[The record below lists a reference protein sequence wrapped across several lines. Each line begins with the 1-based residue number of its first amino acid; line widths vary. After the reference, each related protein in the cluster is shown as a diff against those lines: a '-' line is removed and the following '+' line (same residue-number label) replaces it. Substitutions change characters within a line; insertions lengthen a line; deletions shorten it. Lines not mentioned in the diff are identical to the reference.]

1 MNIELMKNRR
11 KELNLTQQ
19 QLADMCALSR
29 VSISNYESGKAEPT
43 MENLEKLSKVLDID
57 ITDLIEIKDYTKYSD
72 YKSVRKTIK
81 RHLSMKIFNFL
92 ENDTMLKKFFFNSA
106 EIYQL
111 LTLIELLHESYFGWS
126 EYFKKVIVYN
136 EQKKETYFVD
146 INKFIYA
153 ISSIILMIKRLD
165 LIIFD
170 ENEKQIKANF
180 EKILKIEDNYIFE
193 NKDIIKEKYNYPGKN
208 DININTL
215 HRLLDGISEVQKKQE
230 EQTNENVKNIFE
242 KSKKVKNSVDKILKK
257 DSDNNE

>member
-1 MNIELMKNRR
+1 MNIELMKNKR
-11 KELNLTQQ
+11 KELDLTQQ
-19 QLADMCALSR
+19 QLADICGLSR

-43 MENLEKLSKVLDID
+43 IEKIELISKALDLD
-57 ITDLIEIKDYTKYSD
+57 ITDLIEVKEYTKFSD
-72 YKSVRKTIK
+72 YSSMRKYIK
-81 RHLSMKIFNFL
+81 RSLSIKIFDFL
-92 ENDTMLKKFFFNSA
+92 EKDTMLKNFFFSYS

-111 LTLIELLHESYFGWS
+111 LTLIELLHESCFGWS

-136 EQKKETYFVD
+136 ESKKETYFVD

-193 NKDIIKEKYNYPGKN
+193 DNNNLEKYRKITN
-208 DININTL
+208 DFMDKVKDS
-215 HRLLDGISEVQKKQE
+215 RRKQTE
-230 EQTNENVKNIFE
+230 KNVKNLFE
-242 KSKKVKNSVDKILKK
+242 SVKNLKDSTDKLLKK

>member
-1 MNIELMKNRR
+1 MNIELMKNKR
-11 KELNLTQQ
+11 KKLDLTQQ
-19 QLADMCALSR
+19 QLADICGLSR

-43 MENLEKLSKVLDID
+43 IEKIELISKALDLD
-57 ITDLIEIKDYTKYSD
+57 ITDLIEVKEYTKFSD
-72 YKSVRKTIK
+72 YSSMRKYIK
-81 RHLSMKIFNFL
+81 RSLSIKIFDFL
-92 ENDTMLKKFFFNSA
+92 EKDTMLKNFFFSSS

-111 LTLIELLHESYFGWS
+111 LTLIELLHESCFGWS

-136 EQKKETYFVD
+136 ESKKETYFVD

-193 NKDIIKEKYNYPGKN
+193 DKDIIKENNNNLEKYRKITN
-208 DININTL
+208 DFMDKVKDSRQNQN
-215 HRLLDGISEVQKKQE
+215 E
-230 EQTNENVKNIFE
+230 E
-242 KSKKVKNSVDKILKK
+242 KVKNLFESVKNLKDSTDKLLKK